1 MSHDVFVSYSSKDKV
16 IADSVIAALEQ
27 NGIRCWYAPRDI
39 KPGEDWGRAISRA
52 IEKSRVFLII
62 FSNYSNRSQRVLDE
76 VNLAISNQAVIL
88 PFRIVNLEP
97 DGAMRLHL
105 SSRHWLDAYEPSW
118 EVHIKSLVKSV
129 SANLETTLEEQ
140 EIVLLVQETKKIGV
154 QRSTPRL
161 IITWLAISAIAIAAV
176 WYGWRLWHKP
186 EGTLRVEATAVA
198 QISLPTHS
206 SVPTSTEVPNEE
218 STIYSTDDSAVLSL
232 VERNGILDLVYE
244 SSELDLD
251 PQNFGG
257 PISDLTT
264 ALFCTLTNY
273 DKENGIVIPE
283 ASESWS
289 ISTDGKYYTFN
300 IRQDIPWV
308 KHTLGGETS
317 QILDEDGNGRFV
329 NARDFEYAIKRMCS
343 TDGYGLNFLFA
354 PIIKGCEDVFNFEDP
369 GNIPDE
375 LSANIGVRAVSDS
388 ELLIELTEPSA
399 YFLTMTTLPT
409 ITAIPQWAVEKYGD
423 AWKNPGTIVTS
434 GYYVIN
440 NFKLG
445 ESIHLTY
452 NELMP
457 DDLSGEG
464 NVGRINILLDQP
476 YEDAYQLWTKGLIDV
491 LTIPEEM
498 VSNHQ
503 TKYPDEFHS
512 VNYFRA
518 QYFALNYQKSPF
530 DNVHVRRAFAASLDK
545 ELFIKS
551 MYDGNG
557 LPTNHLGMPGMIGAP
572 SFDEIGLDLNYNFAR
587 EELALGGYPNCKGLP
602 KVNFYIRKASE
613 FPVEILRSWE
623 EALGC
628 EPGTIN
634 SFYELQEDMNPSG
647 IYIGWTADFPDMH
660 NLMGN
665 ILHCEY
671 SGRWFEFL
679 KKDCGL
685 IDDLIEEAR
694 QEININK
701 RAVLYAQI
709 EEASFGP
716 QGEFP
721 IIPVMMPVVN
731 RAVHKW
737 LDFNEKSTFI
747 YQPTYYKWKVDMD
760 MKQTFLAATE
770 TSK

>member
-88 PFRIVNLEP
+88 PFRIENLEP

-118 EVHIKSLVKSV
+118 ESHIKSLVMNV
-129 SANLETTLEEQ
+129 SINLETTLEEQ
-140 EIVLLVQETKKIGV
+140 QIVLPTKISRKTGVSRDTPNKIIMGLVIAV
-154 QRSTPRL
+154 FA
-161 IITWLAISAIAIAAV
+161 ITSV
-176 WYGWRLWHKP
+176 WYGLTTWLKP
-186 EGTLRVEATAVA
+186 ENTNKTEGITLTEVLLPTE
-198 QISLPTHS
+198 ISLPT
-206 SVPTSTEVPNEE
+206 VTTIPTVGETSP
-218 STIYSTDDSAVLSL
+218 STDEVLVSSL
-232 VERNGILDLVYE
+232 VEHTGILDLNHDG
-244 SSELDLD
+244 SDLDLD
-251 PQNFGG
+251 PLSFGG
-257 PISDLTT
+257 PISDLSEN
-264 ALFCTLTNY
+264 LYVTLTNY
-273 DKENGIVIPE
+273 DRANGIVIPE
-283 ASESWS
+283 AAESWS
-289 ISTDGKYYTFN
+289 VSTDGKFYTFT

-317 QILDEDGNGRFV
+317 QVLDEDGNGRFI
-329 NARDFEYAIKRMCS
+329 NARDLDYAIKRMCGI
-343 TDGYGLNFLFA
+343 DGYGLASQFA
-354 PIIKGCEDVFNFEDP
+354 PLIKGCQDVFSYEDP
-369 GNIPDE
+369 DNIPEE
-375 LSANIGVRAVSDS
+375 LFEQIGVSAISDF
-388 ELLIELTEPSA
+388 ELLIELTEPAA

-409 ITAIPQWAVEKYGD
+409 IAAVPQWTVEKYGD

-434 GYYVIN
+434 GYYVVD

-445 ESIHLTY
+445 ESIHLAY
-452 NELMP
+452 NELIP
-457 DDLSGEG
+457 EVVNSEG
-464 NVGRINILLDQP
+464 NVGRINILLGQS
-476 YEDAYQLWTKGLIDV
+476 YEDAYQLWTEGLIDV
-491 LTIPEEM
+491 MTVPDEM

-503 TKYPDEFHS
+503 TKYPDGFHS
-512 VNYFRA
+512 SNYFSVK
-518 QYFALNYQKSPF
+518 YFAINYQKKPF

-545 ELFIKS
+545 ELFIES

-602 KVNFYIRKASE
+602 KVNFYISKASE

-623 EALGC
+623 DALGC

-634 SFYELQEDMNPSG
+634 SFYELEEDMNPSG
-647 IYIGWTADFPDMH
+647 MYIGWIADFPDIH

-665 ILHCEY
+665 IIYCEN

-679 KKDCGL
+679 KKDCGP

-770 TSK
+770 TSR